1 MCLLSVP
8 VGEKTLTFSQTS
20 LDIYN
25 KSIRNKPGFH
35 NLPDS
40 TTKVH
45 KANRR
50 IHQAKRQI
58 QQPRFSNQKSRIKQ
72 PRVSTTTKDGLGGLV
87 GSIRASTESCRFA
100 IYDLHW
106 KILEGWGVGLGW
118 GGLRAYVPSL
128 NRFLLRVGHGMVG
141 TLAPLTSISIHV
153 QYNMISYKCN
163 SMLGF
168 FVNFGPARVLK
179 L

>member
-1 MCLLSVP
+1 MWMCLLSVP

-25 KSIRNKPGFH
+25 NSIRNKPGFH

-72 PRVSTTTKDGLGGLV
+72 PRVSTTAKDGLGGLV

-106 KILEGWGVGLGW
+106 KILEGWEVGVGRVESIRAFTESFLAACWAWHGW
-118 GGLRAYVPSL
+118 D
-128 NRFLLRVGHGMVG
+128 
-141 TLAPLTSISIHV
+141 I
-153 QYNMISYKCN
+153 
-163 SMLGF
+163 
-168 FVNFGPARVLK
+168 GPTDVHFHPFAI
-179 L
+179 